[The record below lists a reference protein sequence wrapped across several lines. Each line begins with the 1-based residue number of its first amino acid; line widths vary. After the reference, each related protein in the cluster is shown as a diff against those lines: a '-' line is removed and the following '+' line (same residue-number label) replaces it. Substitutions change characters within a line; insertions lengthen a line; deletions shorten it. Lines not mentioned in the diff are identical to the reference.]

1 MGWYHAA
8 MSLSL
13 LLVWVAVVS
22 ACAVLSA
29 WYARRFER
37 PDALIALYVTIVIAA
52 NVFASKIIGFDLGFI
67 SVFAPGASLLFSVT
81 FLLTDIVNEKFGRA
95 ETQRMIWIA
104 VFAQAAFLL
113 FAYIGVSAAPAPF
126 FLGQSAFESVFAS
139 VPRIAAAGLITF
151 LISESLDAYL
161 FAWFRRLTGGKKL
174 WMRNAFSSLPS
185 MALDSALFV
194 TLAFYG
200 TMPILPLI
208 VGLVAVKWV
217 VGVLDIPFMYLA
229 RAVLGSGQKKP
240 ETV

>member
-1 MGWYHAA
+1 MI
-8 MSLSL
+8 L
-13 LLVWVAVVS
+13 WVAAVS
-22 ACAVLSA
+22 SCAVGAA

-37 PDALIALYVTIVIAA
+37 ADMLVALYVTLVIAS
-52 NVFASKIIGFDLGFI
+52 NLLASKIISFDLWFGT
-67 SVFAPGASLLFSVT
+67 VLAPGATLLFSVT

-104 VFAQAAFLL
+104 VFSQLAFLL
-113 FAYIGVSAAPAPF
+113 FVYLGVSAQGAPF
-126 FLGQSAFESVFAS
+126 FMGQEAFDTVFGS

-161 FAWFRRLTGGKKL
+161 FAALRRLTEGRKL
-174 WMRNAFSSLPS
+174 WMRNVFSSLPA

-200 TMPILPLI
+200 TLPLLPLI
-208 VGLVAVKWV
+208 GGLIAVKWL
-217 VGVLDIPFMYLA
+217 VGILDIPFMYLA